1 MSLPCLCL
9 GETEPTKMDLQLA
22 GKRALVTG
30 ASRGIGRAIAERL
43 AAEGTNVAIC
53 ARNPES
59 VQDTVKSLA
68 SKGVAAWGG
77 SVDVRDTTALRNW
90 VEGAAA
96 ALGGIDI
103 LVANASALSFGLSS
117 EAFHSALDI
126 DLLHCHGRRSGY
138 ATH

>member
-1 MSLPCLCL
+1 
-9 GETEPTKMDLQLA
+9 MDLQLA

-43 AAEGTNVAIC
+43 AAEGANVAIC
-53 ARNPES
+53 ARSAGAVE
-59 VQDTVKSLA
+59 DTVKALK
-68 SKGVAAWGG
+68 SKSVAAWGG
-77 SVDVRDTTALRNW
+77 SVDVRDTAELRSW

-117 EAFHSALDI
+117 EAFHSALAG
-126 DLLHCHGRRSGY
+126 C
-138 ATH
+138 